1 MDAFAEAAAAGLGG
15 VVSASALYPL
25 EIIKNSMQSKVKG
38 SSKGGGMQ
46 GRGQQ
51 VLTDVDETKVFEE
64 EAQVTMSSTAEAI
77 YKSDGAAGFFRGI
90 HLSATGSCVEKFI
103 YFYGEPTLSP
113 HRGRSPTH
121 FLRAL
126 CPTHALERFAP
137 HAHTVFTCNS
147 LPAHTHTHIHTHTL
161 NPS

>member
-103 YFYGEPTLSP
+103 YFYGEPALSP
-113 HRGRSPTH
+113 HRGRSPTR
-121 FLRAL
+121 FLRRFVPRTLLSAL
-126 CPTHALERFAP
+126 PPTRTPCSRATHFP
-137 HAHTVFTCNS
+137 
-147 LPAHTHTHIHTHTL
+147 HTHTHTYTHI
-161 NPS
+161 P